1 MTLDLAQNFLIAL
14 LIGALIGIDREKKKD
29 DEPSHTAG
37 IRTYI
42 LVALIGA
49 AAAWIS
55 LELDT
60 AWIFAAA
67 LLAVSAAII
76 AGYIF
81 QNRTRD
87 DAIGLTSEI
96 AAIAVCLLGAMAVI
110 GYPSLA
116 VALAV
121 VTSAVLAYK
130 QPLHGLVERIGSE
143 DIFAGIKLLI
153 ATFIIL
159 PLLPDNAIDPWGAI
173 NPYKLWLLVT
183 LIAGLSLIGYVATR
197 ILGKTQGTAITGLT
211 GGLVSSTATTL
222 NFARASRNESEPAD
236 SHAVSAGIL
245 LAWLVMF
252 ARTMAL
258 VTFIN
263 PALFQTMWVPFTA
276 MGGVTAVFAGW
287 HYRASLKVAANHKS
301 NNDNAATLSGMALRN
316 PFSLTSAIH
325 FGIVFT
331 IVLLAVKFA
340 QENAPGLGVYVVSGL
355 AGSVDVDAITLSIA
369 ESTNESA
376 GLTHAASAISI
387 AALANTAVKC
397 GMVALLGAGA
407 ARRQVAVA
415 TVAIFIAGGAWFW
428 LKAAVIPGAMD
439 VR

>member
-29 DEPSHTAG
+29 NEPGHTAG

-42 LVALIGA
+42 LLALVGA

-55 LELDT
+55 LELNT

-67 LLAVSAAII
+67 LLAVSATII

-81 QNRTRD
+81 QNRTGD

-96 AAIAVCLLGAMAVI
+96 AAIVVCLLGAMVVI

-153 ATFIIL
+153 ASFIIL
-159 PLLPDNAIDPWGAI
+159 PLLPDTVVDPWGAI
-173 NPYKLWLLVT
+173 NPYKLWLLVI
-183 LIAGLSLIGYVATR
+183 LIAGLSLVGYVATR

-222 NFARASRNESEPAD
+222 NFARASRHESEPAD
-236 SHAVSAGIL
+236 GHAVSAGIL

-252 ARTMAL
+252 VRTGAL
-258 VTFIN
+258 VAFMN
-263 PALFQTMWVPFTA
+263 PVLLQTMWVPLAT
-276 MGGVTAVFAGW
+276 MGGATAVFAGW
-287 HYRASLKVAANHKS
+287 HYRAGLKVAANHQASDGKVFS
-301 NNDNAATLSGMALRN
+301 LPGMALRN

-325 FGIVFT
+325 FGVVFA

-340 QENAPGLGVYVVSGL
+340 QENAPGLGVYVVSAL

-369 ESTNESA
+369 ESANEST
-376 GLTHAASAISI
+376 GLTHAASAVSI

-397 GMVALLGAGA
+397 GMVIVLGAGA

-415 TVAIFIAGGAWFW
+415 TAAIFIAGGAWFG
-428 LKAAVIPGAMD
+428 LKMAAF
-439 VR
+439 

>member
-1 MTLDLAQNFLIAL
+1 MTLDIAQNFLVAL

-29 DEPSHTAG
+29 NEPGHTAG

-42 LVALIGA
+42 LLSLVGA

-55 LELDT
+55 LQLNT
-60 AWIFAAA
+60 AWTFAAA
-67 LLAVSAAII
+67 LLAVSAAVI
-76 AGYIF
+76 AGYVL
-81 QNRTRD
+81 QNRTQD

-96 AAIAVCLLGAMAVI
+96 AAIAVFLLGGMVVI

-153 ATFIIL
+153 ASFIIL
-159 PLLPDNAIDPWGAI
+159 PLLPDTAVDPWGAI
-173 NPYKLWLLVT
+173 NPYKLWLLVI
-183 LIAGLSLIGYVATR
+183 LIAGLSLVGYVATR
-197 ILGKTQGTAITGLT
+197 VLGKAHGTAVTGLT

-222 NFARASRNESEPAD
+222 NFARLSRSETGTGD
-236 SHAVSAGIL
+236 GHAITAGIL

-252 ARTMAL
+252 GRTVAL
-258 VTFIN
+258 VSFMS
-263 PALFQTMWVPFTA
+263 PALLQTMWLPFAA

-287 HYRASLKVAANHKS
+287 HYRASMKAAAHRR
-301 NNDNAATLSGMALRN
+301 SGHAGFSGNRGMELRN
-316 PFSLTSAIH
+316 PFSLGSAVQ
-325 FGIVFT
+325 FGVVFAV
-331 IVLLAVKFA
+331 VLLAVKFA

-369 ESTNESA
+369 ENA
-376 GLTHAASAISI
+376 GDSSDLFQAASAISI

-397 GMVALLGAGA
+397 GMVIVLGAGA
-407 ARRQVAVA
+407 ARRQVSVA
-415 TVAIFIAGGAWFW
+415 TAAVFIAGGAWFW
-428 LKAAVIPGAMD
+428 LRATALSG
-439 VR
+439 